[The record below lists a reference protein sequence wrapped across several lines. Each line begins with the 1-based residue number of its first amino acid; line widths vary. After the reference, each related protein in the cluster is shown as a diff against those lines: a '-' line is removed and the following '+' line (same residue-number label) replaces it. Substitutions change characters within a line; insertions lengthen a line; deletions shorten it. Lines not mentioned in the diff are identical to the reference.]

1 MGTVLTSPPLE
12 GSLTTHEAFVAPLA
26 KQRLDRLAEAA
37 LPCFLNMALDGSC
50 QTLLL

>member
-26 KQRLDRLAEAA
+26 KQRLDRLAEA
-37 LPCFLNMALDGSC
+37 LPCFLSMTLDGSC